1 MLFPATA
8 GSRTADPEAPNN
20 GRQVSNCRRAFS
32 SVVHN
37 PNSSLEK
44 LDLSGNFNCNNHV
57 VISFADSF
65 ANNSRLIELDLGV
78 VPGYFSITTTKCA
91 ALAHILCTKSSIMS
105 TYCSNHMLE
114 IVSNYNSEF
123 VFLEDLASLLRQN
136 RENSKREAVCLKIIK
151 IHFSGHDSNM
161 QPFMDMDLSVR
172 PDAIAWMARDESV
185 YQIFRLVPL

>member
-1 MLFPATA
+1 
-8 GSRTADPEAPNN
+8 
-20 GRQVSNCRRAFS
+20 
-32 SVVHN
+32 
-37 PNSSLEK
+37 
-44 LDLSGNFNCNNHV
+44 
-57 VISFADSF
+57 
-65 ANNSRLIELDLGV
+65 
-78 VPGYFSITTTKCA
+78 
-91 ALAHILCTKSSIMS
+91 
-105 TYCSNHMLE
+105 MLE